1 MEIKPTSEL
10 LDPKYKNIHI
20 QTGIRE
26 YSGDLSKVTLWGLG
40 GMPRK
45 YKPDLKE
52 ILNELTVDQ
61 LRELY
66 DAKRCTNKFNLEQ
79 EIEEAEEDIR
89 SFTESYQDRM
99 NYRKER
105 ITHLEAMLKSPR
117 CNDPS
122 AILHNIEIQ
131 IASKDVET
139 EHYERQ
145 LKPMK
150 EHLQRLNKRLF
161 TFNTADQ
168 FSLSTLKRKAAEKF
182 GVDISKPKPHPDAL
196 RDPLYHDDVTDK
208 I

>member
-1 MEIKPTSEL
+1 MEIKPVSEPI
-10 LDPKYKNIHI
+10 DPKYGKITL
-20 QTGIRE
+20 QKGIRE
-26 YSGDLSKVTLWGLG
+26 YNGELSELTSWGLG
-40 GMPRK
+40 GMPREQMPT
-45 YKPDLKE
+45 PDEMLDSFT
-52 ILNELTVDQ
+52 LDH

-66 DAKRCTNKFNLEQ
+66 DAKRCTDEFNLKQ
-79 EIEEAEEDIR
+79 EIEEAEEEIR
-89 SFTESYQDRM
+89 EFKDAYEQRM
-99 NYRKER
+99 AWRDKNIAHVQELMKTPCE
-105 ITHLEAMLKSPR
+105 
-117 CNDPS
+117 DPS
-122 AILHNIEIQ
+122 AMVHNIEIQ

-145 LKPMK
+145 LKPMM

-161 TFNTADQ
+161 TFYTADQ

>member
-26 YSGDLSKVTLWGLG
+26 YSADLTKVVCWGLG
-40 GMPRK
+40 GMPRESEPTLDEK
-45 YKPDLKE
+45 LDSY
-52 ILNELTVDQ
+52 TADQ

-66 DAKRCTNKFNLEQ
+66 DAKRCTDKFKLEQ
-79 EIEEAEEDIR
+79 EIKEAEEDIR
-89 SFTESYQDRM
+89 AFKDAYEQRM
-99 NYRKER
+99 AWRDKNIAHVQE
-105 ITHLEAMLKSPR
+105 LLKKP
-117 CNDPS
+117 CEDPS
-122 AILHNIEIQ
+122 AMVHNIEIQ

-150 EHLQRLNKRLF
+150 EHLWRLTKRLL
-161 TFNTADQ
+161 TFNTANQ